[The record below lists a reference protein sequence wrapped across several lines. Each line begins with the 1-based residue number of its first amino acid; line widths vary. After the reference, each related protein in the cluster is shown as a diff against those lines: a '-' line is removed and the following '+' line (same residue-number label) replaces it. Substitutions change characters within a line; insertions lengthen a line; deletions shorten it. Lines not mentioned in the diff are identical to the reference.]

1 MSGTNVLK
9 ILSITFI
16 SRVYCKFK
24 FGFTHRGNSFSSD
37 VFEER
42 NY

>member
-16 SRVYCKFK
+16 SRVYS
-24 FGFTHRGNSFSSD
+24 GFTHRGNSFSSD